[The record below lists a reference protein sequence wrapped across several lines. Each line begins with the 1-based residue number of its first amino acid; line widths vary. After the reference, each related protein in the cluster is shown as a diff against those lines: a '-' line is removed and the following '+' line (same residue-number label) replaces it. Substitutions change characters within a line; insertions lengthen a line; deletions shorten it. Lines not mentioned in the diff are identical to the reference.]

1 MCSSEYHSVYFVDV
15 TAFAPSQLTLPFLEY
30 SSNSECI
37 AVWAKTGRWSTLQ
50 AAVYL
55 VSSSVGFGKSAT
67 MLTISA
73 AAAHMILVPALAVG
87 GLAVVSAPLLFL
99 RKSQEKWE
107 EATAELTDK
116 FWMQAEPEVFVE
128 AIEYWGSLRD
138 KDKGDR
144 SKDK

>member
-1 MCSSEYHSVYFVDV
+1 
-15 TAFAPSQLTLPFLEY
+15 
-30 SSNSECI
+30 
-37 AVWAKTGRWSTLQ
+37 
-50 AAVYL
+50 
-55 VSSSVGFGKSAT
+55 

-138 KDKGDR
+138 KDKVDR